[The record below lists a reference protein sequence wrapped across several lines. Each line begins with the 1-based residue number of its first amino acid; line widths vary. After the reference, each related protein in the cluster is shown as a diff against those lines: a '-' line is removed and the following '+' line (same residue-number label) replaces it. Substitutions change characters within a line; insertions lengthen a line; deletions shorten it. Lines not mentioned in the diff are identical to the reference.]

1 MTIPRLEL
9 TAATLATRLYK
20 MLLSMLQIELRDSII
35 WTDSQSVLK
44 YLRNKTRRFH
54 EFVANRIAVIHN
66 LIDVKKLSFVD
77 SKHNPAD
84 DASRGLTI
92 EPFLS
97 SKRWLHSPEFLKKT
111 WGPMAKNHRRTGLY
125 SPLRPWS
132 VEGSHCYQ
140 HCYWH
145 DRGNSS
151 EQAHQILLIMEWAK
165 ESSGLDVGR
174 ISSYRWVRREKSR
187 DLTWNMIMESHWQ
200 IRGFCSEY
208 LQVMQ

>member
-1 MTIPRLEL
+1 MHNFCDASEQGYGVVSYLRFTSGTGEVHIAFVMGKSRVIPLKTMTIPRLEL

-111 WGPMAKNHRRTGLY
+111 
-125 SPLRPWS
+125 
-132 VEGSHCYQ
+132 
-140 HCYWH
+140 
-145 DRGNSS
+145 
-151 EQAHQILLIMEWAK
+151 
-165 ESSGLDVGR
+165 
-174 ISSYRWVRREKSR
+174 
-187 DLTWNMIMESHWQ
+187 
-200 IRGFCSEY
+200 
-208 LQVMQ
+208 